1 MKLPPLNSLRAFEI
15 SGRRLSFS
23 KAAAELNVTPGAIS
37 QQIRVLEEFLDVKL
51 FKRRNRT
58 IVLTD
63 AGQLCLPLITDGFTS
78 LSEAVKSVRQ
88 FNCDGPLT
96 ISSAPTFVSK
106 WLIPRLCK
114 FHDLHPDI
122 DVRIDASTRLADF
135 IYDDIDV
142 GIRFGTGEFPGLESI
157 YLFSFDLIP
166 VCSPKLINQG
176 KGLRQL
182 SDIRHQTLLHSDLV
196 EFDPSW
202 PDWTM
207 WLATAN
213 VTGVDP
219 TRGIFFS
226 QNDMMLEA
234 ALGGQGIA
242 LVSSVAAANDIEAGR
257 LVQPFETRLPV
268 RLSYHFVTSKQKS
281 TNKKVVA
288 FRQWLL
294 DESAY
299 LRDSRPLY
307 EPRLTTKDYEKIA

>member
-142 GIRFGTGEFPGLESI
+142 
-157 YLFSFDLIP
+157 
-166 VCSPKLINQG
+166 
-176 KGLRQL
+176 
-182 SDIRHQTLLHSDLV
+182 
-196 EFDPSW
+196 
-202 PDWTM
+202 
-207 WLATAN
+207 
-213 VTGVDP
+213 
-219 TRGIFFS
+219 
-226 QNDMMLEA
+226 
-234 ALGGQGIA
+234 
-242 LVSSVAAANDIEAGR
+242 
-257 LVQPFETRLPV
+257 
-268 RLSYHFVTSKQKS
+268 
-281 TNKKVVA
+281 
-288 FRQWLL
+288 
-294 DESAY
+294 
-299 LRDSRPLY
+299 
-307 EPRLTTKDYEKIA
+307 

>member
-1 MKLPPLNSLRAFEI
+1 MSLTKLPPLNSLRAFERV
-15 SGRRLSFS
+15 GHHLSFS
-23 KAAAELNVTPGAIS
+23 KAADELNVTPGAIS
-37 QQIRVLEEFLDVKL
+37 QQIRTLEEFLDIKL

-58 IVLTD
+58 IVLTE
-63 AGQLCLPLITDGFTS
+63 AGQVCLPLITDGFAS
-78 LSEAVKSVRQ
+78 LSEAVQSVRQ
-88 FNCDGPLT
+88 LNCDGPLT
-96 ISSAPTFVSK
+96 ITSAPTFVSK

-114 FHDLHPDI
+114 FHNLHPDI
-122 DVRIDASTRLADF
+122 DVRIDASTRLVDF
-135 IYDDIDV
+135 MYDDIDV
-142 GIRFGTGEFPGLESI
+142 GIRFGTGEFQGLESI

-166 VCSPKLINQG
+166 VCSPGLINQG
-176 KGLRQL
+176 KGLHQL
-182 SDIRHQTLLHSDLV
+182 SDIRHQTLLHSDVDEL
-196 EFDPSW
+196 DPSW

-219 TRGIFFS
+219 THGIFFS
-226 QNDMMLEA
+226 QNDMMIEA
-234 ALGGQGIA
+234 ALEGQGIA
-242 LVSSVAAANDIEAGR
+242 LVSSVAAASDIGAGR

-281 TNKKVVA
+281 TSKKVVA

-307 EPRLTTKDYEKIA
+307 EAGLINPNK